1 MLGKRLNGVHV
12 PHYKNTTQS
21 EPKRIPTPAQVVI
34 PMSMHIGAPAKVLVK
49 VGQEVKVGEKIGEAG
64 GFVSAPIH
72 SSVSGKVKM
81 ISELLMANG
90 SKSPAVVIAADG
102 LQEVS
107 PDVKPPEVTDLPSFT
122 NAVRESGLV
131 GLGGAGFPTSVKLS
145 PKDPYQIDVL
155 LINGAEC
162 EPFITS
168 DMRTML
174 DDGEH
179 IIKGI
184 NYVRKYLGHKKAVI
198 AIEDNKPKAIKY
210 LKELASKEENIEVV
224 ALPASYPQG
233 GEKVLIYNVLGR
245 IVPQGKLPSDV
256 GVIVMNVTS
265 TAFLSKYMETGMPLV
280 EKCLTVDGTA
290 VANPQNVIAPIG
302 TPYKDIF
309 DFCGGFKSEPKK
321 VLMGGPMMGISVP
334 SLELPL
340 LKNNNAILAFG
351 KDEAI
356 LPPTTA
362 CIRCGRCIAACPMN
376 LAPVE
381 LETAYKLKDAVKL
394 KELKVDLCME
404 CGCCSFVCP
413 ARRDLVLNNKLAK
426 ALVKEMK
433 V

>member
-1 MLGKRLNGVHV
+1 M
-12 PHYKNTTQS
+12 PHYKNTTKS
-21 EPKRIPTPAQVVI
+21 EPKRIPTPAQVII

-81 ISELLMANG
+81 IDEVQMANG
-90 SKSPAVVIAADG
+90 SRSPAVVINTDG

-131 GLGGAGFPTSVKLS
+131 GLGGAGFPSSVKLS
-145 PKDPYQIDVL
+145 PKDPSTIDVL

-168 DMRTML
+168 DFRTMV

-198 AIEDNKPKAIKY
+198 AIEDNKPQAIKH
-210 LKELASKEENIEVV
+210 LKELASKEEDIEVV

-265 TAFLSKYMETGMPLV
+265 TAFLAKYMETGMPLV

-321 VLMGGPMMGISVP
+321 VLMGGPMMGIAIP
-334 SLELPL
+334 SLDLPMV
-340 LKNNNAILAFG
+340 KNNNAVLAFA
-351 KDEAI
+351 KDEAL

-362 CIRCGRCIAACPMN
+362 CIRCGKCIAACPMN
-376 LAPVE
+376 LEPVE
-381 LETAYKLKDAVKL
+381 LEMAYQKKDAVKL

>member
-12 PHYKNTTQS
+12 PHNKNTTQS
-21 EPKRIPTPAQVVI
+21 KPQRIPTPEQVII
-34 PMSMHIGAPAKVLVK
+34 PMSMHIGAPGKVLVK
-49 VGQEVKVGEKIGEAG
+49 AGDEVKVGQKIGEAG
-64 GFVSAPIH
+64 GFVSAPVH
-72 SSVSGKVKM
+72 SSVSGKVKAVDE
-81 ISELLMANG
+81 ILMANG
-90 SKSPAVVIAADG
+90 SRSTCVIINTDG

-107 PDVKPPEVTDLPSFT
+107 EEVKPPEVTDLASFA

-131 GLGGAGFPTSVKLS
+131 GLGGAGFPASVKLS
-145 PKDPYQIDVL
+145 PKDPSSIDVL

-174 DDGEH
+174 DDGEYV
-179 IIKGI
+179 IKGI
-184 NYVRKYLGHKKAVI
+184 NYVRKYLGTKRAVI
-198 AIEDNKPKAIKY
+198 GIEDNKPKAIEH
-210 LKELASKEENIEVV
+210 LKELASKEEGTEVV
-224 ALPASYPQG
+224 SLPASYPQG

-265 TAFLSKYMETGMPLV
+265 AAFLAKYMETGMPLV

-290 VANPQNVIAPIG
+290 VANPQNVIAPVG
-302 TPYKDIF
+302 TPFKNIF
-309 DFCGGFKSEPKK
+309 DFCGGFKKEPKK
-321 VLMGGPMMGISVP
+321 VLMGGPMMGIAIP
-334 SLELPL
+334 SLDLPMV
-340 LKNNNAILAFG
+340 KNNNAVLAFA
-351 KDEAI
+351 KDEAL

-362 CIRCGRCIAACPMN
+362 CIRCGKCIAACPMN

-381 LETAYKLKDAVKL
+381 LEMAYQKKDAQKLKA
-394 KELKVDLCME
+394 LKVDLCME

-426 ALVKEMK
+426 AYVREMK